1 MFLGAERHVTTPWA
15 PCARHRRPRLI
26 HRDELL
32 RASLAPDGHDHP
44 PTRRE
49 LFHEVFR
56 DARCGGADVYDV
68 VGRGGGTRPPVADD
82 EFHSAAVH
90 ERGFAVRAE
99 ISLELATSSGM

>member
-1 MFLGAERHVTTPWA
+1 MFLGAERHVHDPHERLA
-15 PCARHRRPRLI
+15 LDGVAVLRLI

-32 RASLAPDGHDHP
+32 LASLAPDGYDHP

-68 VGRGGGTRPPVADD
+68 VGRGGGVPEPPVAD
-82 EFHSAAVH
+82 EVAKAA
-90 ERGFAVRAE
+90 E
-99 ISLELATSSGM
+99 